1 MQLFS
6 NGIVLKRL
14 MSHEMQDMT
23 HLDLSNDKMLNGFDS
38 RSSMALYDTRLLT
51 TMTIEMCTQPGRVM
65 VQQLI
70 CWLMG
75 GWYIDDDNN
84 RDMKL
89 TNQINFA
96 NNKLLITKLSQ
107 SGENE

>member
-1 MQLFS
+1 
-6 NGIVLKRL
+6 
-14 MSHEMQDMT
+14 
-23 HLDLSNDKMLNGFDS
+23 
-38 RSSMALYDTRLLT
+38 
-51 TMTIEMCTQPGRVM
+51 M

-84 RDMKL
+84 RDKKL

-96 NNKLLITKLSQ
+96 KNKLLITKLSQ